1 MVKYV
6 DIIKNN
12 KMKVKIQITN
22 TYYKSVD
29 LEIDINHQRYEE
41 HKLKYPNLSMEDY
54 LLENEGEYT
63 HDIDDMM
70 SEASLEWA
78 DSEWKYETEDE
89 EGSLEEP
96 LTSDF
101 DKKTNK
107 MRKEEIIVK
116 LHFIEYESE
125 ERVLIDEEGM
135 RMEFE
140 NRLKELIKTY
150 E

>member
-6 DIIKNN
+6 DIIITNKKEGI
-12 KMKVKIQITN
+12 KMKKENNNIE
-22 TYYKSVD
+22 YSALRED
-29 LEIDINHQRYEE
+29 LISFYEIDIDNCKMTNIDWVTEMALLMSTDHYKHQI
-41 HKLKYPNLSMEDY
+41 LSEITY
-54 LLENEGEYT
+54 KQLN
-63 HDIDDMM
+63 
-70 SEASLEWA
+70 
-78 DSEWKYETEDE
+78 E
-89 EGSLEEP
+89 EGIKM
-96 LTSDF
+96 
-101 DKKTNK
+101 KK
-107 MRKEEIIVK
+107 EAIIVK

>member
-6 DIIKNN
+6 DIIITNKKEGI
-12 KMKVKIQITN
+12 KMKKENNNIE
-22 TYYKSVD
+22 YSALRED
-29 LEIDINHQRYEE
+29 LISFYEIDIDNCKMTNIDWVTEMALLMSTDHYKHQI
-41 HKLKYPNLSMEDY
+41 LSEITY
-54 LLENEGEYT
+54 KQLN
-63 HDIDDMM
+63 
-70 SEASLEWA
+70 
-78 DSEWKYETEDE
+78 E
-89 EGSLEEP
+89 EGI
-96 LTSDF
+96 
-101 DKKTNK
+101 K
-107 MRKEEIIVK
+107 MKKEEIIVK